1 MMIYLLSENAQKI
14 IREGS
19 VRIQVKRFGMLQM
32 QVFKIKRIKTGN
44 IEFVELFL
52 PKVIDMS
59 ELVRLANELELPIET
74 ENGRSFPEGK
84 GAKDFAGF

>member
-14 IREGS
+14 IKEGS

-32 QVFKIKRIKTGN
+32 QVFKIKRIKAGN